1 MKILYLLIIIFIF
14 LIILYI
20 TSEFNKEYFDN
31 EMKDNEMKKNEMK
44 QSKIKKYTLNDY
56 KNLMLN
62 NDKKQLFKKTLNKN
76 LKRYTKDC
84 LSTCDDREC
93 IKLEEMHKLLKKCIK
108 CNKNKK
114 KTFKKSIIGGI
125 CDDYDGK
132 QDEKLDCYDIMNFGC
147 INPNDMDSK
156 KGVFPYYVLLND
168 NNINSSFDKK
178 CAFCWQLNSLA

>member
-1 MKILYLLIIIFIF
+1 MTIIFIIVILF
-14 LIILYI
+14 FIIVYI
-20 TSEFNKEYFDN
+20 TTEFNKEYFDN
-31 EMKDNEMKKNEMK
+31 E
-44 QSKIKKYTLNDY
+44 IKEYTLNDY

-62 NDKKQLFKKTLNKN
+62 NDKKKLFKKALNKN
-76 LKRYTKDC
+76 LKRRRKDC

-114 KTFKKSIIGGI
+114 KTFKKSIIGGT

-147 INPNDMDSK
+147 INPDDIDSK

-178 CAFCWQLNSLA
+178 CAFCWQLNGLA